1 MVAREAVQAAKE
13 FIKEMFADEGIV
25 ELGLE
30 ELDFVDEASGVWE
43 VTFGFRRQWQAPYG
57 PRPRI
62 SRSTWSLASPEPQ
75 ERTHL
80 QESAYPR
87 RRNHHLHDTP
97 RCLRTSLTQTR
108 DAASSWMPTFSC
120 YWSPGL

>member
-1 MVAREAVQAAKE
+1 MVAREAVQKAKE

-57 PRPRI
+57 PNPGSADPPGLLRPP
-62 SRSTWSLASPEPQ
+62 SPKR
-75 ERTHL
+75 ERT
-80 QESAYPR
+80 YKKVR
-87 RRNHHLHDTP
+87 IHDDGTIISM
-97 RCLRTSLTQTR
+97 THR
-108 DAASSWMPTFSC
+108 DVSVPD
-120 YWSPGL
+120 